1 MMMGGFKHPSMAADM
16 LGAGPGAAGM
26 QGQAALGANM
36 GFGGAA
42 SFGLVRVLESQ
53 NDGGARQGQR
63 KRSDRGKKWRHGGR
77 FGGTQGEREEK
88 NRVSARA
95 RAREKGRALARERE
109 CVCARERG
117 CMGALRVLAS
127 VGLCLCVN
135 MCTESEMYTLIAA
148 NTLDAAN
155 TQGYKA
161 CTASPGQ

>member
-42 SFGLVRVLESQ
+42 SFGLVRDLESQ
-53 NDGGARQGQR
+53 IEGGARQGQR

-109 CVCARERG
+109 CVRA
-117 CMGALRVLAS
+117 
-127 VGLCLCVN
+127 
-135 MCTESEMYTLIAA
+135 
-148 NTLDAAN
+148 
-155 TQGYKA
+155 
-161 CTASPGQ
+161 

>member
-161 CTASPGQ
+161 CSASPCQ